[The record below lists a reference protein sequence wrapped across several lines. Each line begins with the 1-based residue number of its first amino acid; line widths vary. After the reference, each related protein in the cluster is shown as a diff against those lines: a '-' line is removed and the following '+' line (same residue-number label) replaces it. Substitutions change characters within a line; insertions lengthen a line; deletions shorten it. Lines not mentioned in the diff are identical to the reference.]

1 MPKVSEETRKKV
13 IAAYDPN
20 LMTVEIAKLAGV
32 SIYAVTHALKQSGI
46 NKRQKLADKQAVV
59 DYALK
64 TSSKE
69 AASKFGISQRHARR
83 ILRQAGIRP
92 KHISTDPE
100 KQRAIIA
107 YARKHTQKA
116 AADRYGLHHSYV
128 SKLMRQHKADQE
140 ERSIFKTVSEHLSI
154 KIAAVKTNDRS
165 SLLSKA
171 W

>member
-1 MPKVSEETRKKV
+1 MAKVSEATRQKV
-13 IAAYDPN
+13 MAAYDPN
-20 LMTVEIAKLAGV
+20 LMNVEIAKIAGV
-32 SIYAVTHALKQSGI
+32 SIYAVTHSLKLSGI
-46 NKRQKLADKQAVV
+46 NKKQKLSDKQAMI

-64 TSSKE
+64 TSRKE
-69 AASKFGISQRHARR
+69 AASRFGVSQQNVSY

-128 SKLMRQHKADQE
+128 SKLMRQHKAEQE
-140 ERSIFKTVSEHLSI
+140 ERRIFKTVSEPLSSQ
-154 KIAAVKTNDRS
+154 IAAVKTNDRS
-165 SLLSKA
+165 SLLAKA